1 LLVAAANVSVAGHEV
16 LAAAR
21 RPPDSAAAMV
31 EVHAEV
37 WLYNFGPDKLLQRIR
52 SEDGTVMQIES
63 LGYGY

>member
-1 LLVAAANVSVAGHEV
+1 
-16 LAAAR
+16 
-21 RPPDSAAAMV
+21 MV